1 MDTLKVFGFVAATA
15 VVGASALFT
24 APRASAQEVTM
35 RLHTFV
41 PAVSRS
47 FKNVTWWAKQ
57 VEKKS
62 GNRIKIKLFP
72 SRQLG
77 GKPSELYDQARRG
90 FVDIIYSLPGY
101 SPGRFPRSE
110 VFELPFIGGKSP
122 KIMSPAMMSIY
133 DPWLKGDYKGTHP
146 VLIFSAGDMAL
157 FSHKPLS
164 KLSDLQGLKVR
175 VSGRLLGGAFKA
187 IGATPV
193 GIPGIKMA
201 EAFQR
206 NVIDTVL
213 TAWTIS
219 LPTKIVR
226 MADHFALPGLS
237 NPVLMLIM
245 NKKSYARLP
254 GDLKKVVDSTTGMP
268 LAEEFGARWEK
279 DDLPGLGVA
288 KKSGKPFR
296 AFTADEQQRWAAAA
310 RSVTTGWIADVK
322 TKGIDGEGLI
332 KATRAAI
339 AKYDN

>member
-1 MDTLKVFGFVAATA
+1 MENIKVFGFVAATA
-15 VVGASALFT
+15 VVGASVLII
-24 APRASAQEVTM
+24 APRTSAQEVTM

-62 GNRIKIKLFP
+62 GDRIKIKLFP

-90 FVDIIYSLPGY
+90 FVDMIYSLPGY

-110 VFELPFIGGKSP
+110 VIELPFVSGKSP
-122 KIMSPAMMSIY
+122 RIISPAIQSIY
-133 DPWLKGDYKGTHP
+133 DPWLKDDYKDIHP
-146 VLIFSAGDMAL
+146 ILIFSAGSMGL
-157 FSHKPLS
+157 FSHKPLN
-164 KLSDLQGLKVR
+164 KLEDLKGLKVR
-175 VSGRLLGGAFKA
+175 VSWRVLGEACKA
-187 IGATPV
+187 IGAMPV

-226 MADHFALPGLS
+226 MAEHFVLPGLS
-237 NPVLMLIM
+237 NPVLMLVM
-245 NKKSYARLP
+245 NKISYAGLP
-254 GDLKKVVDSTTGMP
+254 ADLRKAVDSTVGMP
-268 LAEEFGARWEK
+268 LAKEFGARWEK

-288 KKSGKPFR
+288 KKSGKPVR
-296 AFTADEQQRWAAAA
+296 ALTADEKKRWAAATRKVIA
-310 RSVTTGWIADVK
+310 GWIADMK
-322 TKGIDGEGLI
+322 KKGIDGDGLI
-332 KATRAAI
+332 KAARAAI
-339 AKYDN
+339 AKYNK

>member
-1 MDTLKVFGFVAATA
+1 MIISRTTKIFAVSAAVAAA
-15 VVGASALFT
+15 SVVT
-24 APRASAQEVTM
+24 TPKVSAQEVTM

-41 PAVSRS
+41 PSVSRS
-47 FKNVTWWAKQ
+47 FKNVTWWAQQ
-57 VEKKS
+57 VEKNS
-62 GNRIKIKLFP
+62 GGRIKIKLFP

-77 GKPSELYDQARRG
+77 GKPSDLYDQARRG
-90 FVDIIYSLPGY
+90 FVDFIYSLPGY

-122 KIMSPAMMSIY
+122 RIMSPAMTSIY
-133 DPWLKGDYKGTHP
+133 DPWLKGDYKDTHP
-146 VLIFSAGDMAL
+146 ILIFSAGDMAL
-157 FSHKPLS
+157 FSHKPINRIA
-164 KLSDLQGLKVR
+164 DLKGLKVR
-175 VSGRLLGGAFKA
+175 VSGRLLGQAFKA

-237 NPVLMLIM
+237 NPVLMLVM
-245 NKKSYARLP
+245 NKKSYDGLP
-254 GDLKKVVDSTTGMP
+254 GDLKKAVDSAGGMS
-268 LAEEFGARWEK
+268 LAREFGARWEK
-279 DDLPGLGVA
+279 DDLPGMAVA

-296 AFTADEQQRWAAAA
+296 AFTADEQKLWASAA
-310 RSVTTGWIADVK
+310 RSVTSGWVADMK
-322 TKGIDGEGLI
+322 KKGIDGEGLI
-332 KATRAAI
+332 KAARAAI
-339 AKYDN
+339 AKYDK

>member
-1 MDTLKVFGFVAATA
+1 MDTLKAFGFVAATA
-15 VVGASALFT
+15 VVGAGALFT

-41 PAVSRS
+41 PPVSRS
-47 FKNVTWWAKQ
+47 FKNVTWWARQ

-110 VFELPFIGGKSP
+110 VFELPFITGKSTR
-122 KIMSPAMMSIY
+122 IISPAMMSMY
-133 DPWLKGDYKGTHP
+133 DPWLKGDYKDTHP
-146 VLIFSAGDMAL
+146 ILIFAAGDMAL
-157 FSHKPLS
+157 FSHKPLN
-164 KLSDLQGLKVR
+164 KLEDLKGLKVR

-226 MADHFALPGLS
+226 MAEHYALPGLS
-237 NPVLMLIM
+237 NPVLMLVM

-254 GDLKKVVDSTTGMP
+254 NDLKEVVDSSGGMP
-268 LAEEFGARWEK
+268 LAKEFGVRWEK
-279 DDLPGLGVA
+279 DDLPGIGVA

-296 AFTADEQQRWAAAA
+296 AFTADEQRRWAAAA
-310 RSVTTGWIADVK
+310 RSVTTDWVADMK
-322 TKGIDGEGLI
+322 TQGIDGEGLI
-332 KATRAAI
+332 KAARAAI

>member
-1 MDTLKVFGFVAATA
+1 MEKIKVFGFVAATA
-15 VVGASALFT
+15 VVGASALIT

-62 GNRIKIKLFP
+62 GGRIKIKLFP

-110 VFELPFIGGKSP
+110 VIELPFVSGKSP
-122 KIMSPAMMSIY
+122 RIISPAIQSIY
-133 DPWLKGDYKGTHP
+133 DPWLKDDYKDIHP
-146 VLIFSAGDMAL
+146 ILIFSAGSMGL
-157 FSHKPLS
+157 FSHKPLN
-164 KLSDLQGLKVR
+164 KLDDLKGLKVR
-175 VSGRLLGGAFKA
+175 VSGRVLGEAFKA
-187 IGATPV
+187 IGAMPV

-226 MADHFALPGLS
+226 MAKHFVLPGLS
-237 NPVLMLIM
+237 NPVLMLVM
-245 NKKSYARLP
+245 NKKSYAGLP
-254 GDLKKVVDSTTGMP
+254 ADLRKAVDSTVGMP
-268 LAEEFGARWEK
+268 LAKEFGARWEK

-296 AFTADEQQRWAAAA
+296 ALTADEKKRWASATRKVIA
-310 RSVTTGWIADVK
+310 GWISDMK
-322 TKGIDGEGLI
+322 KKGIDGDGLI
-332 KATRAAI
+332 KAARAAI
-339 AKYDN
+339 AKYDQ